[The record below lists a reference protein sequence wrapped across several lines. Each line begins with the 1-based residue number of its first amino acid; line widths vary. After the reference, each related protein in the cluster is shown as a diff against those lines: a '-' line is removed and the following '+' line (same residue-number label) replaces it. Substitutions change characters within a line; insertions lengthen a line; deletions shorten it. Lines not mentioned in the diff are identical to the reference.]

1 MVAGNVETESRA
13 IITMSVVHS
22 FFFFL
27 SLFVAVSLCNADHDK
42 ILKVVG
48 TAHCADCKDFN
59 FKITHSF
66 SGLHVSI
73 DCKLKNGDVKR
84 VAAGEL
90 DQQGNFNVPLPQE
103 LVEDGR
109 TTLKEECYAQLHSA
123 AAVPCPAH
131 NGLEASKIVFK
142 SQANGITSFGPSKN
156 LQFSAALCT
165 SKFFWPY
172 FKFPPL
178 PKITHP
184 WKKNFGHP
192 WFLPPFPPVYDPNPL
207 PPPAP
212 IYEPPVVKPVPPP
225 TPVYEP
231 PVVKP
236 LPPPPPVYEPPAP
249 KPPVYIPPKKPCPPI
264 KPNPPVY
271 KPPVAK
277 PLPPPVP
284 IYKPPVV
291 KPLPPP
297 VPIYKPPV
305 VKPLPPPVPIYEPP
319 VVKPLPPPTP
329 IYKPPVVKPLPPPFY
344 KKPCPP
350 LPLPKLPPF
359 PKIPPK
365 YFHHPKSGYLP
376 PLPPAIPHP

>member
-1 MVAGNVETESRA
+1 
-13 IITMSVVHS
+13 MSVVHS

-178 PKITHP
+178 PRLPILGRRTLDTHGFFHHFHHLCP
-184 WKKNFGHP
+184 TH
-192 WFLPPFPPVYDPNPL
+192 FLHQFPFY
-207 PPPAP
+207 
-212 IYEPPVVKPVPPP
+212 KPK
-225 TPVYEP
+225 P

-236 LPPPPPVYEPPAP
+236 LPPPVPVYKPKPPVIEPLPPPVPIYKPKPPVYSPPKKPCPPKQKPPVYKPPVVKPLPPPVPHYKPKPPVIKPLPPPVPIYKP

-329 IYKPPVVKPLPPPFY
+329 IYKPPGEAT
-344 KKPCPP
+344 
-350 LPLPKLPPF
+350 
-359 PKIPPK
+359 
-365 YFHHPKSGYLP
+365 ST
-376 PLPPAIPHP
+376 AIL